1 METTRGTHP
10 YDIVRPPI
18 PPSLS
23 LESIWEDAAKEGESL
38 GLRGRVP
45 RAPGEAKAK
54 LAMLNMMGMIDAIIS
69 EDSNCLVF
77 GGLCVIHLQNTKD
90 AGDQV
95 TIITTD
101 AARSHTH
108 VLLTREGMFLFG
120 ILGKGDYSKAA
131 QKLAQS
137 DLAVLLFR
145 AALELPKRKLVDFLA
160 DWREDFKLLL
170 ADDQMGLL
178 GQRYPALVKAVG
190 NTFPSADVVALYAQP
205 VTLWSCGR
213 APDTSNWTLR
223 LPDLCCIGALSEK
236 SFSLASQDNIFL
248 TFSSNVWEGILIR
261 DLLKRAVNPD
271 PTPRYTNNGFYSG
284 HILKIRGI
292 KLGLGLTRY
301 HPDVPGFR
309 LSVSTHML
317 AHDTISALPNDCNKP
332 ECPPGLQVMNAWVPL
347 QILETA
353 LLALVQHYF
362 TAHPTAVIVQ
372 HWTSILPDVAVPG
385 DDDND
390 TSSVSSTP
398 LSSGSD
404 TEIPVAGPSDTHGSS
419 SHNAIVIMDDNE
431 DGDVKEYTTVKN
443 TESSYNGQIACG
455 RAFLKVLIDGQRAK
469 GKEVC
474 KDRIVTNELA
484 KAFNDSGPNEYS
496 ATALE
501 LFLVHKCFLQ
511 ERGLSTASSIHGA
524 FAAFWDEM
532 GDGQYSGAY
541 SLDKETG
548 KLKELDC
555 LMQWSLKECPDDL
568 LNDDSL
574 ILDIETLRFCVEHAL
589 MQAFMSSA
597 FMLWT
602 RCFELLSLQQKDL
615 AEGCKGPSPHFFPHF
630 KVHLTHRKGWQQE
643 KGYDGPRTSNVYDIY
658 KQDITAIDMNFHLM
672 RWKNLLERL
681 YGSKLEDEDCLF
693 PYISPNG
700 VIHIRRQTSYDMLQA
715 SLTKFCNGAGVSK
728 RYTTHSFHRG
738 GAQYQFMFAP
748 IGQWWTLNRIHW
760 WGGWA
765 VGEHVDTLIKYLVD
779 SLQSYENGHGDAL
792 HPIPIEKDI
801 TLLGD
806 HVRLA
811 PATNSDISQLRSSF
825 LSEIQTKIQTLS
837 TTINSQ
843 LSAIAETASAT
854 HLPTHEVTVQRS
866 MSRELRSAEIAP
878 YPPTKFRSSVQ
889 LLASQSPGPEVDAPA
904 LHESLPLSKVSIP
917 DLGQERGTWRQAIF
931 QWMAADGETGLALK
945 DWPLEWYM
953 GSMRT
958 IMGSKHN
965 LQQVV
970 YKEYARLGASDA
982 RFLEVYPEAEKSLT
996 DLVNLIRKRNKKIR
1010 ASKNSSPAF
1019 QASSADRA

>member
-1 METTRGTHP
+1 M
-10 YDIVRPPI
+10 
-18 PPSLS
+18 
-23 LESIWEDAAKEGESL
+23 
-38 GLRGRVP
+38 
-45 RAPGEAKAK
+45 
-54 LAMLNMMGMIDAIIS
+54 
-69 EDSNCLVF
+69 
-77 GGLCVIHLQNTKD
+77 
-90 AGDQV
+90 
-95 TIITTD
+95 
-101 AARSHTH
+101 
-108 VLLTREGMFLFG
+108 
-120 ILGKGDYSKAA
+120 GKGT
-131 QKLAQS
+131 
-137 DLAVLLFR
+137 
-145 AALELPKRKLVDFLA
+145 RK
-160 DWREDFKLLL
+160 K
-170 ADDQMGLL
+170 QG
-178 GQRYPALVKAVG
+178 K
-190 NTFPSADVVALYAQP
+190 AQP
-205 VTLWSCGR
+205 S
-213 APDTSNWTLR
+213 
-223 LPDLCCIGALSEK
+223 
-236 SFSLASQDNIFL
+236 
-248 TFSSNVWEGILIR
+248 
-261 DLLKRAVNPD
+261 
-271 PTPRYTNNGFYSG
+271 
-284 HILKIRGI
+284 
-292 KLGLGLTRY
+292 
-301 HPDVPGFR
+301 
-309 LSVSTHML
+309 
-317 AHDTISALPNDCNKP
+317 
-332 ECPPGLQVMNAWVPL
+332 PL
-347 QILETA
+347 QLRDA
-353 LLALVQHYF
+353 Q
-362 TAHPTAVIVQ
+362 
-372 HWTSILPDVAVPG
+372 
-385 DDDND
+385 
-390 TSSVSSTP
+390 
-398 LSSGSD
+398 
-404 TEIPVAGPSDTHGSS
+404 
-419 SHNAIVIMDDNE
+419 
-431 DGDVKEYTTVKN
+431 VKEYTTVKN

-455 RAFLKVLIDGQRAK
+455 RAFLKVLVDGRRAK
-469 GKEVC
+469 GEEVC

-501 LFLVHKCFLQ
+501 LFLVHKCFSQ

-548 KLKELDC
+548 KVSGCPARAPNVKAVIKSVKIQSKTQGAAATRNHADAMTLEELDC

-672 RWKNLLERL
+672 RWKSLLERL

-700 VIHIRRQTSYDMLQA
+700 VIHIRRQMSYDMLQA

-728 RYTTHSFHRG
+728 RYTTHSFRRG
-738 GAQYQFMFAP
+738 GAQYRFMFAP
-748 IGQWWTLNRIHW
+748 IGQRWTLNRIRW

-792 HPIPIEKDI
+792 HPIPIEKDV

-806 HVRLA
+806 HVGLA

-825 LSEIQTKIQTLS
+825 LSEIQTEIQTLS

-917 DLGQERGTWRQAIF
+917 DLGQERGAWRRAIF

-945 DWPLEWYM
+945 DWPLEWYT

-958 IMGSKHN
+958 IMGSKRN
-965 LQQVV
+965 LRQVV
-970 YKEYARLGASDA
+970 YEEYARLGASDA

-1010 ASKNSSPAF
+1010 ASKNGSPAF